1 MSKAKKRTLLT
12 AITFMAI
19 GAGALFGTQYVMHKT
34 SSPEFC
40 VSCHSMSF
48 PQEEWEASVHFSNQ
62 KGIRANCA
70 DCHVPSS
77 GLHYVKAKVFALKD
91 VWYEVTGKIPD
102 RETYE
107 KHRYEMAKKVWD
119 DMKATNSETCH
130 SCHSLEAME
139 ISAQSKS
146 AQTMHELAKS
156 DGQTCIDCHKG
167 IAHFLPE
174 ITEETETTSTNQ
186 TESTL
191 THDNNQPLYVQSIS
205 TAQTE
210 NTGEVRLMPYATLT
224 DWKNDGQKV
233 TAKLQG
239 WQQTGAESIVYMA
252 LGKRIILALLEEE
265 AKQQVAVL
273 KTVQDDITES
283 EWKEVELSITI
294 PQDKL
299 TANLT
304 ALNQIGNKLNQTHC
318 SGCHAVIEADHFTA
332 NQWIGVVNSM
342 KDRTALTAEEV
353 RALTIYLQRNSKDML
368 GASH

>member
-1 MSKAKKRTLLT
+1 MSKMKKRSLIAAVGL
-12 AITFMAI
+12 MAL
-19 GAGALFGTQYVMHKT
+19 GASALFGVQYVMHKT

-70 DCHVPSS
+70 DCHVPPG

-91 VWYEVTGKIPD
+91 VWYELNGKIPD
-102 RETYE
+102 REAFE
-107 KHRYEMAKKVWD
+107 KHRYEMAKTVWD
-119 DMKATNSETCH
+119 DMKATDSATCR

-139 ISAQSKS
+139 ISSQSKS

-167 IAHFLPE
+167 IVHFLPE
-174 ITEETETTSTNQ
+174 IPEETTLAAT
-186 TESTL
+186 TESKPAASA
-191 THDNNQPLYVQSIS
+191 DNSQPLYAQSIS
-205 TAQTE
+205 TATTA
-210 NTGEVRLMPYATLT
+210 NGGEIRLMPYATLT
-224 DWKNDGQKV
+224 DWKNEGQKT
-233 TAKLQG
+233 TATLKG
-239 WQQTGAESIVYMA
+239 WQQVGAESIVYMD

-265 AKQQVAVL
+265 AKDQVNVM
-273 KTVQDDITES
+273 KTVQDEVTDS
-283 EWKEVELSITI
+283 EWKEITLNVTV

-299 TANLT
+299 TPDLV

-318 SGCHAVIEADHFTA
+318 SGCHAVIEADHYTA

-353 RALTIYLQRNSKDML
+353 RALTIYLQRNSKDMV
-368 GASH
+368 GAGH

>member
-1 MSKAKKRTLLT
+1 MSKIKKRSVLAAL
-12 AITFMAI
+12 ALMVI
-19 GAGALFGTQYVMHKT
+19 GAGALFSVQYVMHET

-70 DCHVPSS
+70 DCHVPPG

-91 VWYEVTGKIPD
+91 VWYELNGKIPD
-102 RETYE
+102 REAFE

-119 DMKATNSETCH
+119 DMKATNSETCRT
-130 SCHSLEAME
+130 CHSLDAME
-139 ISAQSKS
+139 MASQSKS

-174 ITEETETTSTNQ
+174 IPEETDATKATQAEPALAMDNSKPVYAQ
-186 TESTL
+186 T
-191 THDNNQPLYVQSIS
+191 IS
-205 TAQTE
+205 TAQTA
-210 NTGEVRLMPYATLT
+210 NGGEIRLMPYATLT
-224 DWKNDGQKV
+224 DWKNDGQKI
-233 TAKLQG
+233 TATLQG
-239 WQQTGAESIVYMA
+239 WQQSGAESIVYMA

-265 AKQQVAVL
+265 AKEQASVI
-273 KTVQDDITES
+273 KTVHDDVTDS
-283 EWKEVELSITI
+283 EWREVAFTITV
-294 PQDKL
+294 PQDKITSDL
-299 TANLT
+299 A
-304 ALNQIGNKLNQTHC
+304 ALNQFGNKLNQTHC
-318 SGCHAVIEADHFTA
+318 SACHAVIEADHYTA

-342 KDRTALTAEEV
+342 KDRTALTSEEV
-353 RALTIYLQRNSKDML
+353 RALTIYLQRNSKDMV

>member
-1 MSKAKKRTLLT
+1 MSKMKKRSLIAAVGL
-12 AITFMAI
+12 MAL
-19 GAGALFGTQYVMHKT
+19 GASALFGVQYVMHET

-70 DCHVPSS
+70 DCHVPPG

-91 VWYEVTGKIPD
+91 VWYELNGKIPD
-102 RETYE
+102 REAFE
-107 KHRYEMAKKVWD
+107 KHRYEMAKTVWD
-119 DMKATNSETCH
+119 DMKATDSATCR

-139 ISAQSKS
+139 ISSQSKS

-167 IAHFLPE
+167 IVHFLPE
-174 ITEETETTSTNQ
+174 IPEETIPVAT
-186 TESTL
+186 TESKPAVVAD
-191 THDNNQPLYVQSIS
+191 HSQPLYAQSIS
-205 TAQTE
+205 TATTANGSE
-210 NTGEVRLMPYATLT
+210 IRLMPYATLT
-224 DWKNDGQKV
+224 DWKNEGQKT
-233 TAKLQG
+233 TATLKG
-239 WQQTGAESIVYMA
+239 WQQVGAESIVYMD

-265 AKQQVAVL
+265 AKEQVNVI
-273 KTVQDDITES
+273 KTVQDEVTDS
-283 EWKEVELSITI
+283 EWKEITLNVTV

-299 TANLT
+299 TPDLV
-304 ALNQIGNKLNQTHC
+304 ALNQIGNRLNQTHC
-318 SGCHAVIEADHFTA
+318 SGCHAVIEADHYTA

-353 RALTIYLQRNSKDML
+353 RALTIYLQRNSKDMV
-368 GASH
+368 GAGH